1 MLLYVSHYP
10 IKGSQEIKRRKKR
23 AASTTREGRR
33 NAEGGHGCREK
44 GRIENEKD
52 GSEARNR

>member
-10 IKGSQEIKRRKKR
+10 TKGQSRDIKKEKR

-44 GRIENEKD
+44 VRMENED
-52 GSEARNR
+52 RSEARNR

>member
-10 IKGSQEIKRRKKR
+10 TKGQSRDKKKKKR

-44 GRIENEKD
+44 VRMENED
-52 GSEARNR
+52 RSEARNR